1 MQVYLLRHGI
11 AEEGSAGSS
20 DADRELTAE
29 GRKKLRQVLEAA
41 SDSGVAPTLVISS
54 PLKRALQTA
63 EIARHVLGYKQQIL
77 HTKALT
83 PGSTVEKVWD
93 EIRVHRDEASI
104 LLVGHNPLFSDL
116 AAYLIG
122 SKTAQIHFKKGA
134 IMRVDVESFVSQPK
148 GTLRWY
154 LTAKLAAKGQ
164 GG

>member
-29 GRKKLRQVLEAA
+29 GRKKLRQVLQAA
-41 SDSGVAPTLVISS
+41 SESGVAPSLILTS
-54 PLKRALQTA
+54 PFKRALQTA
-63 EIARHVLGYKQQIL
+63 EIAGQILGYKQEVL

-83 PGSTVEKVWD
+83 PTSSPEQVWD
-93 EIRVHRDEASI
+93 EIRVHRDESAI

-122 SKTAQIHFKKGA
+122 DKTAQIQFNKGA
-134 IMRVDVESFVSQPK
+134 IMRVDLERFLSQPK

-154 LTAKLAAKGQ
+154 LTAKLASKGD
-164 GG
+164 

>member
-20 DADRELTAE
+20 DGDRELTAE

-41 SDSGVAPTLVISS
+41 SDSGVSPSLILSS
-54 PLKRALQTA
+54 PLKRAMQTA
-63 EIARHVLGYKQQIL
+63 EIARHILGYKQEIL
-77 HTKALT
+77 QTKALST
-83 PGSTVEKVWD
+83 GSSVEQVWD

-104 LLVGHNPLFSDL
+104 LMVGHNPLFSDL
-116 AAYLIG
+116 AGYLIG

-134 IMRVDVESFVSQPK
+134 LMRIDLTGFLSQPK

-154 LTAKLAAKGQ
+154 LTPKLAGKGE
-164 GG
+164 

>member
-20 DADRELTAE
+20 DADRELTPE

-41 SDSGVAPTLVISS
+41 SDSGVSPSLILSS
-54 PLKRALQTA
+54 PLKRAVQTA
-63 EIARHVLGYKQQIL
+63 EIARHIFAYKQQVL
-77 HTKALT
+77 QTKALS
-83 PGSTVEKVWD
+83 PSSTIEQVW
-93 EIRVHRDEASI
+93 EEVRVHRDEGSI

-134 IMRVDVESFVSQPK
+134 IMRVDVESFHSQPK

-154 LTAKLAAKGQ
+154 LTAKLAAKSE
-164 GG
+164 

>member
-20 DADRELTAE
+20 DADRELTLE
-29 GRKKLRQVLEAA
+29 GRRKLRQVLEAA
-41 SDSGVAPTLVISS
+41 SDSGVAPTLVLSS

-63 EIARHVLGYKQQIL
+63 EIAQRVLGYKEQIL
-77 HTKALT
+77 HSKALSPT
-83 PGSTVEKVWD
+83 ASVEQVWD
-93 EIRVHRDEASI
+93 EIRGHRDEPSI

-134 IMRVDVESFVSQPK
+134 IMRVDIESFPSQPK

-154 LTAKLAAKGQ
+154 LTPKLAGKNE
-164 GG
+164 

>member
-1 MQVYLLRHGI
+1 MQIYLLRHGI
-11 AEEGSAGSS
+11 AHEGSAGGS

-41 SDSGVAPTLVISS
+41 SDSGVAPNLILSS
-54 PLKRALQTA
+54 PFKRALQTA
-63 EIARHVLGYKQQIL
+63 EMARHILGYKHQIL
-77 HTKALT
+77 QTKALT
-83 PGSTVEKVWD
+83 PGSTVEQVWD
-93 EIRVHRDEASI
+93 EIRVHREADSI

-134 IMRVDVESFVSQPK
+134 IMRVDVESFLSQPK

-154 LTAKLAAKGQ
+154 LTSKLAAKGE
-164 GG
+164 

>member
-29 GRKKLRQVLEAA
+29 GRKKLRQVLQAA
-41 SDSGVAPTLVISS
+41 SESGVEPGLVLTS
-54 PLKRALQTA
+54 PFKRALQTA
-63 EIARHVLGYKQQIL
+63 EIAAHMLGYKQQVL

-83 PGSTVEKVWD
+83 PVSTPEQVWD
-93 EIRVHRDEASI
+93 EIRVHRDEESI
-104 LLVGHNPLFSDL
+104 LLVGHNPLFSAL

-122 SKTAQIHFKKGA
+122 DKTAQIHFNKGA
-134 IMRVDVESFVSQPK
+134 IMRVDVERFLAEPK

-154 LTAKLAAKGQ
+154 LTAKLASKSE
-164 GG
+164 